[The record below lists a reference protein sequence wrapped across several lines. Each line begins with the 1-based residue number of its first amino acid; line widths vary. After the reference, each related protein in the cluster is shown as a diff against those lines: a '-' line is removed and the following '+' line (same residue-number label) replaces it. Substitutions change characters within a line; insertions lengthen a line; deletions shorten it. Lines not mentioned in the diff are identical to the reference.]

1 MVKCL
6 LACGKPKLVLAP
18 FFKKRDAAKRRGEI
32 ETGSRKGI
40 QSRVGAVHS
49 PFQSVDLYGEAKRP
63 HSNLT
68 LRSKC
73 SGQLLI
79 TDPPAG
85 DVSTQVLCTGP
96 FCMPYL
102 RGLTVS

>member
-18 FFKKRDAAKRRGEI
+18 FFKKRDAAKRRGEL

-63 HSNLT
+63 HSDLT
-68 LRSKC
+68 QNQMLRPASHSRPSC
-73 SGQLLI
+73 CRCEHAGALHGALLYA
-79 TDPPAG
+79 D
-85 DVSTQVLCTGP
+85 
-96 FCMPYL
+96 L